1 MKPDNERPGGAEAH
15 KARISLFCLEKH
27 LLGELSPNQSAELE
41 NEVLN
46 NPGLS
51 AYIENLKRRE
61 SPLDWI
67 RVQRRLDQRE
77 SLKESDSFLAVL
89 ARRLDALFP
98 KPTHPK
104 LAWAGIF
111 GLLFFFLV
119 PALISPKRVAE
130 LRSKGGGRPEIVL
143 DVGGAKILPGDTGNV
158 KSGDVMTFSYRSN
171 KPIYIQTWYTEDGG
185 TPSVFDGRKDN
196 SLFWPASSAWANA
209 PQRIV
214 LEGKWK
220 RQRIVVLA
228 SPNAIP
234 MDRAD
239 RILSGSEKPHEHVD
253 VFTYE
258 LMQP

>member
-1 MKPDNERPGGAEAH
+1 MKPDTERPGGAEAS
-15 KARISLFCLEKH
+15 KARISLFSLEKQ
-27 LLGELSPNQSAELE
+27 LLGELSPKQSAALG
-41 NEVLN
+41 NEVRT
-46 NPGLS
+46 NPELS

-77 SLKESDSFLAVL
+77 SLKESDSFLAVM

-104 LAWAGIF
+104 LAWAGVL
-111 GLLFFFLV
+111 GLLFIFLV
-119 PALISPKRVAE
+119 PALLFPKRVAE

-143 DVGGAKILPGDTGNV
+143 EAGDAKMLPGESGNV
-158 KSGDVMTFSYRSN
+158 ESGDVMIFSYRSN
-171 KPIYIQTWYTEDGG
+171 KPIYTQIWYTEDGG
-185 TPSVFDGRKDN
+185 KPSVFEGRKDN
-196 SLFWPASSAWANA
+196 SLFWPATSGWSKA

-214 LEGKWK
+214 LEGNWK

-239 RILSGSEKPHEHVD
+239 RILSGSEKSHKHVD